1 MSFRRVVKEIK
12 FTFGTIYFF
21 FTLLRTIIILLICF
35 LIITPFNL
43 PWYLA
48 LIPAAVYFVRRTR
61 KDRKRSPFSEIEK
74 KYPGLKEKLR
84 AAKDNYDEG
93 NVFVFDLHK
102 EVLAEVKRVAV
113 SNFFDTKKARN
124 DLLVVCILC
133 LVVVIMAPF
142 NVQIF
147 DFNFT
152 LDDLSNKIQDFASG
166 MGNKGGSE
174 ILGEDDEGGLGEFDD
189 IFGEKSIAVL
199 GDENLEIEIATDNA
213 ELDISDVNEAE
224 EIEFETLYPDE
235 IGATASGVAEEYIP
249 THQQEI
255 VKNYYKKIA
264 TEG

>member
-1 MSFRRVVKEIK
+1 MSFRRVVKEIR

-21 FTLLRTIIILLICF
+21 FALLRTIIILLICF

-48 LIPAAVYFVRRTR
+48 LIPAGIYFVRRTK
-61 KDRKRSPFSEIEK
+61 KDRKKNPFSEIEK

-113 SNFFDTKKARN
+113 SNFFDTKKSRN
-124 DLLVVCILC
+124 DLLVVCVLC
-133 LVVVIMAPF
+133 LVIVIMAPF

-152 LDDLSNKIQDFASG
+152 LDDLSDKVRDFASG
-166 MGNKGGSE
+166 MGNGNGDSDTFD
-174 ILGEDDEGGLGEFDD
+174 EDDGGLGEFDN
-189 IFGEKSIAVL
+189 IFGEKTIALL
-199 GDENLEIEIATDNA
+199 GDENLEIEIATGNT

-224 EIEFETLYPDE
+224 DIEFETLYPDE

-249 THQQEI
+249 THHQEI

-264 TEG
+264 MEG